1 MTLEPAAAETLE
13 ALAGMGWEEA
23 EVFAK
28 RGRSRSFQVASG
40 QETSI
45 LRHEEGWAA
54 RAGDRRRS
62 LFYGAT
68 GAPDPSAP
76 WPEGD
81 GQGLRLPS
89 ARPVP
94 RWSPPSSLDAPLL
107 AEGEARGLF
116 EGLARALDT
125 ELPGARIL
133 QGHLEDGSSE
143 SWLLSTRD
151 IAATVRQR
159 AATLFIEAAQMRP
172 TPRRVSMTLLERDA
186 RRFSPAAIAR
196 RLADH
201 LLIAHRGS
209 APRRDRGEFLL
220 APEVVIDL
228 LSALS
233 FLWIGPRA
241 TEAAAELEDR
251 RGRLASSPFTLVD
264 DGRLPGGLMEA
275 PVDGEGQ
282 PTRRVVLVSDG
293 SYQQPLLA
301 WWQAPSGP
309 QQLSGCSLRA
319 SWRDLPVPGPTHL
332 YLEPDDS
339 ISVVSLLESMRRGY
353 YLLATEGGVKIE
365 AGRVA
370 VPVRGFAIDDGRP
383 TGSVTG
389 AWLTASIPTLLT
401 GILGTARDLTFQ
413 MRGSG
418 IWGAPTLLIRGL
430 ELRHHPGPG
439 RPPSE

>member
-1 MTLEPAAAETLE
+1 MTLESAAAETLE
-13 ALAGMGWEEA
+13 ALSGLGWEEA

-28 RGRSRSFQVASG
+28 RGRCRSFQVAAG
-40 QETSI
+40 QETST
-45 LRHEEGWAA
+45 LRQEEGWAA

-62 LFYGAT
+62 FFFGAT
-68 GAPDPSAP
+68 GTPDPGAS
-76 WPEGD
+76 WPEAD
-81 GQGLRLPS
+81 GHGLRLPS

-94 RWSPPSSLDAPLL
+94 RWSPPSSLDSPLI

-116 EGLARALDT
+116 EALARALDT
-125 ELPGARIL
+125 ELPGAKIL

-159 AATLFIEAAQMRP
+159 AATLYVEAAQMRP
-172 TPRRVSMTLLERDA
+172 TPKRISMTLLERDA
-186 RRFSPAAIAR
+186 RRFSPPAIAR

-228 LSALS
+228 LAALS
-233 FLWIGPRA
+233 SLWIGPGA
-241 TEAAAELEDR
+241 AEAAAELEDR
-251 RGRLASSPFTLVD
+251 RGRLASSAFTLVD

-282 PTRRVVLVSDG
+282 PTRRVAMVDEG
-293 SYQQPLLA
+293 SFQQPLLA
-301 WWQAPSGP
+301 WWQAPSNP

-319 SWRDLPVPGPTHL
+319 SWRDLPAPGPTHL
-332 YLEPDDS
+332 YLEPDS
-339 ISVVSLLESMRRGY
+339 STSVVRLLESLRRGY
-353 YLLATEGGVKIE
+353 YLLATEGGVKVE
-365 AGRVA
+365 AGRLA

-389 AWLTASIPTLLT
+389 AWLTASIPTFLT
-401 GILGTARDLTFQ
+401 GILAAARDLSFQ

-418 IWGAPTLLIRGL
+418 VWGAPTLLVRGL
-430 ELRHHPGPG
+430 ELRHQPGPA
-439 RPPSE
+439 RPSSE